1 MSSADMVS
9 AFMLGL
15 LGSGHCL
22 SMCGGV
28 HGLLLLDKQPQ
39 QGDVI
44 ASSSP
49 ASFPLLYVPLFSIG
63 RVMSYGLAGL
73 ALGSVSFS
81 IQSLGFHFAVIAKLL
96 AGLMLAAMA
105 CYTGR
110 WWMGLTKL
118 EALTSVVWRYL
129 QPATSSLMR
138 PSSPQVVFMLG
149 ALWGWMPCG
158 LVYSALSWSMLSPD
172 PVGSAAL
179 MLIFGVGTLP
189 AMLAAGL
196 TAQRFV
202 EFLNNSF
209 VRNSAALMLLVF
221 ALWTIGG
228 ALSMLLADG
237 SMAHHH

>member
-15 LGSGHCL
+15 LGGGHCL
-22 SMCGGV
+22 AMCGGV
-28 HGLLLLDKQPQ
+28 HGLLLLDKQQPKA
-39 QGDVI
+39 GVI
-44 ASSSP
+44 ASSC
-49 ASFPLLYVPLFSIG
+49 PLLYIPLFSIG

-73 ALGSVSFS
+73 ALGTVSFS
-81 IQSLGFHFAVIAKLL
+81 IQSLGYSFAVTAKLL

-118 EALTSVVWRYL
+118 EALTSVAWRYL
-129 QPATSSLMR
+129 QPATSRLMR
-138 PSSPQVVFMLG
+138 PSSALSVFMLG

-158 LVYSALSWSMLSPD
+158 LVYSALSWSMLAPD
-172 PVGSAAL
+172 PLGSAAL
-179 MLIFGVGTLP
+179 MLIFGLGTLP

-202 EFLNNSF
+202 EFLNNKL
-209 VRNSAALMLLVF
+209 VRNAAALMLLVF

-228 ALSMLLADG
+228 ALSMLLEGG
-237 SMAHHH
+237 SSAVHHH